1 MDMVVIKISYKNIIN
16 TIIYVAKIMKLLLLY
31 KYYVADTF
39 TKKAP
44 ILTHFSDFFCK
55 ILGIIFE
62 QFGQKYVAKTKKNEK

>member
-1 MDMVVIKISYKNIIN
+1 
-16 TIIYVAKIMKLLLLY
+16 MKLLLLY

-44 ILTHFSDFFCK
+44 ILTHFRSFFCK